1 MHYDRTCTCLFVGSF
16 VRSLVCLLLLLLS
29 ADEDMG
35 LRIEQSRRSSLSTP
49 SLVLSLEYKKNE
61 ATNSISAV
69 PDGVRQ
75 VERLSAL
82 F

>member
-49 SLVLSLEYKKNE
+49 SLVLSLE
-61 ATNSISAV
+61 
-69 PDGVRQ
+69 
-75 VERLSAL
+75 
-82 F
+82 